1 MELLNVSLGD
11 DVVKTRIISGTLCV
25 VVLAAILCFY
35 QTLVL
40 EAAISVLA
48 AVAVYELL
56 SADGFKEHKP
66 FLITAVITAALIP
79 AASIFGFE
87 FLVAVIFLA
96 VAVVLTLRFHSKI
109 GFEKLAFYVMA
120 TLFVSF
126 SFLCIVYL
134 RNDFKANGLI
144 YILIAFG
151 GAWFADTGA
160 YFTGRFLGKHKLS
173 PQISPKKTVEGLIGG
188 VLSNILLLDLMAYV
202 YTLIMSKLA
211 TEITVNYI
219 ALSIIALVIAFAGT
233 AGDLIASVI
242 KRQIGIKDY
251 GNLIPGHG
259 GIMDR
264 FDSILFTTPVLY
276 IVTRFV
282 TVIS

>member
-1 MELLNVSLGD
+1 MKQRV
-11 DVVKTRIISGTLCV
+11 ISGTLCV
-25 VVLAAILCFY
+25 VVLAVVLCFFK
-35 QTLVL
+35 TLVL
-40 EAAISVLA
+40 EAAVCVLS

-66 FLITAVITAALIP
+66 FLYVGVITAATI
-79 AASIFGFE
+79 AYASIFALEGVIAVL
-87 FLVAVIFLA
+87 FLSATVILN
-96 VAVVLTLRFHSKI
+96 LKYHNNI
-109 GFEKLAFYVMA
+109 GFEKLAFYIVS

-126 SFLCIVYL
+126 SFLTLVYF
-134 RNDFKANGLI
+134 RNEYGSNGLL

-188 VLSNILLLDLMAYV
+188 LVWNVALLCLLAFV
-202 YTLIMSKLA
+202 YSSIVNSLGGSIK
-211 TEITVNYI
+211 INYI
-219 ALSIIALVIAFAGT
+219 AISILAVVIALAGT
-233 AGDLIASVI
+233 AGDLTASVI

-251 GNLIPGHG
+251 GNVIPGHG

-264 FDSILFTTPVLY
+264 FDSILFTAPALY
-276 IVTRFV
+276 ILTRFLTV
-282 TVIS
+282 TL

>member
-1 MELLNVSLGD
+1 M
-11 DVVKTRIISGTLCV
+11 KTRIISGALCV
-25 VVLAAILCFY
+25 VVLALVMCFY
-35 QTLVL
+35 KTLVL
-40 EAAISVLA
+40 EAAICALA
-48 AVAVYELL
+48 AIAVYELL
-56 SADGFKEHKP
+56 SANGFKEYKP
-66 FLITAVITAALIP
+66 FLITAIITAVLIP
-79 AASIFGFE
+79 AASVLGFE

-96 VAVVLTLRFHSKI
+96 TVVVLTLKFHSKI
-109 GFEKLAFYVMA
+109 GFEKLAFYVLA
-120 TLFVSF
+120 TIFVSF

-134 RNDFKANGLI
+134 RNDFKTNGLI

-188 VLSNILLLDLMAYV
+188 VVSNILLVDLMAYV
-202 YTLIMSKLA
+202 YSLIMANYGAKV
-211 TEITVNYI
+211 EVNYI
-219 ALSIIALVIAFAGT
+219 ALSVVALVIAFAGT